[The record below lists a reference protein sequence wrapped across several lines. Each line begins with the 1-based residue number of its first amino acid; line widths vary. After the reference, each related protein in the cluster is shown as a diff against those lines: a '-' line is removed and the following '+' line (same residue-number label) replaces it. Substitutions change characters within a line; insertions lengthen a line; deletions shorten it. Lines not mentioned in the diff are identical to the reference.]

1 MEIIYATYQ
10 YFPDYRTNT
19 FQSMSTI
26 NELIKNDIKVKLIFP
41 ERKIPTT
48 KKDIYEFYNLNPK
61 LKITKIKHTK
71 YFKYLNDSFFNRI
84 IYLANHFI
92 FACRVKNYTSSSH
105 QEETVLYT
113 RSAIVLFMMRNSNR
127 KLVYEI
133 HQLTRLSIFLTSL
146 SYKRNKKILF
156 VTITPTLKNMIL
168 DIGIDKLNVMYLETG
183 YNEEVFSGIEKIEKR
198 NDNKVKF
205 IFGGSLSI
213 AGQSKGLEEIILS
226 LDNLIKL
233 GDVKNC
239 TFSIYCSN
247 QYEKEELL
255 DFINKN
261 NIQKDIKIYDRINS
275 NEFLRELLNSDIG
288 FIPLPDSNHVNKF
301 SSSMKYFEYIRADLV
316 IVCSNVEANK
326 RFNYPKSIFYN
337 NESKEIALAIKS
349 SIELLSSGV
358 TFDKKNIQ
366 EYSIQN
372 RVYKIVK
379 KINEI

>member
-1 MEIIYATYQ
+1 
-10 YFPDYRTNT
+10 
-19 FQSMSTI
+19 
-26 NELIKNDIKVKLIFP
+26 
-41 ERKIPTT
+41 
-48 KKDIYEFYNLNPK
+48 
-61 LKITKIKHTK
+61 
-71 YFKYLNDSFFNRI
+71 
-84 IYLANHFI
+84 
-92 FACRVKNYTSSSH
+92 
-105 QEETVLYT
+105 
-113 RSAIVLFMMRNSNR
+113 
-127 KLVYEI
+127 
-133 HQLTRLSIFLTSL
+133 
-146 SYKRNKKILF
+146 
-156 VTITPTLKNMIL
+156 MIL
-168 DIGIDKLNVMYLETG
+168 DIGIDELNVLYLETG
-183 YNEEVFSGIEKIEKR
+183 YDEEVFSGIEKIEKR

-213 AGQSKGLEEIILS
+213 AGQSKGLEKIILS

-261 NIQKDIKIYDRINS
+261 NIQKDIKIYDRVNS

-288 FIPLPDSNHVNKF
+288 VIPLPDSNHVNKF

-337 NESKEIALAIKS
+337 NESEEIALAIKS
-349 SIELLSSGV
+349 SLELLSSGV
-358 TFDKKNIQ
+358 AFDKKNIQ